1 MWYISYL
8 LQMNETRR
16 RFFFGPLLNGPRLFA
31 EEADRFT
38 AILKEYGEDPETH
51 YIRKENMATVC
62 QTRSKYTPN
71 PTTLL
76 EYLNNVLYE
85 HPELSMDQI
94 AKRIGIAS
102 NTLSCWR
109 RGQSIPIW
117 RAMQIA
123 EMVGDDVL
131 RVRDI
136 GIREHHP
143 ELFQGKYDNLVTTL
157 SPDEQECLRILRG
170 VPLDNPKVRSALQA
184 VLAAFVQACESR
196 KNPVTPASP

>member
-1 MWYISYL
+1 
-8 LQMNETRR
+8 
-16 RFFFGPLLNGPRLFA
+16 
-31 EEADRFT
+31 
-38 AILKEYGEDPETH
+38 
-51 YIRKENMATVC
+51 MATVC

-136 GIREHHP
+136 GIREHNP
-143 ELFQGKYDNLVTTL
+143 ELFQGKYDNLVATI
-157 SPDEQECLRILRG
+157 SPDEQECLRIHRE

-184 VLAAFVQACESR
+184 ALSAFVQACGSQ
-196 KNPVTPASP
+196 KDPVTPASP